1 MWGEIY
7 QKIGREDKVRSPK
20 ENSGTHFNPRNM
32 KNPKGPKFPKY
43 GAPSNKLP
51 RLLHPVNLIAVY
63 GYAFLYLYTGSDK
76 LANLEKFTGVL
87 NDIPGVEGS
96 ASVLAWA
103 IPVAELVLGTCLV
116 FSQGT
121 LRRRSLRVSV
131 WLMGIF
137 TAYLAS
143 VLLFGLE
150 GRFCSCGGV
159 IGTLGWR
166 SHLLFNIIFL
176 AVGLL
181 ALKWTKITDT

>member
-1 MWGEIY
+1 MN
-7 QKIGREDKVRSPK
+7 Q
-20 ENSGTHFNPRNM
+20 
-32 KNPKGPKFPKY
+32 
-43 GAPSNKLP
+43 
-51 RLLHPVNLIAVY
+51 VNLIAVY
-63 GYAFLYLYTGSDK
+63 AYAFLYIYTGSDK

-87 NDIPGVEGS
+87 NGIPGAGGRAE
-96 ASVLAWA
+96 VLAWA